1 MIKSDRLDDEDWI
14 TFIFLICWDGI
25 NLLLSIMHVLCSF
38 VIGKSNIGTDN
49 DIGEDFDGDS
59 CWVGRQAKDLFIGKC
74 SVLNT
79 GDNEDF
85 S

>member
-1 MIKSDRLDDEDWI
+1 
-14 TFIFLICWDGI
+14 
-25 NLLLSIMHVLCSF
+25 MHVLCEF
-38 VIGKSNIGTDN
+38 VIGKSNIGTDK

-59 CWVGRQAKDLFIGKC
+59 CGCKGRQANDLFIGTL

-79 GDNEDF
+79 GDEVDF